1 MELFQNQVIRVKE
14 MCLKKRFRFFSL
26 VFFFSIF
33 LNSYNVVAEENDFNI
48 RSEVIIYLTN
58 IKEFSSS
65 FIQHDGDSLQQGEFF
80 LKRNRL
86 RVEYSTPKKIVLIV
100 KENNAMY
107 YNIDLEEVEYFNP
120 KKTPASIFFNFF
132 YDEEYLKDSKIYHD
146 KNFLAFE
153 KTIVIDDNKNLV
165 KFFFEKSPLKL
176 RKIQIK
182 NSEGITS
189 FTIINPNYNPDLN
202 DKLFSLAN
210 PLLS

>member
-1 MELFQNQVIRVKE
+1 MY
-14 MCLKKRFRFFSL
+14 LKKIFRFINIIFFFSL
-26 VFFFSIF
+26 IYS
-33 LNSYNVVAEENDFNI
+33 SGYVVAEENDLNI
-48 RSEVIIYLTN
+48 RSKVIIYLTG

-65 FIQHDGDSLQQGEFF
+65 FIQNDGDSLQQGEFF

-86 RVEYSTPKKIVLIV
+86 RVEYNSPKKIVLIV
-100 KENNAMY
+100 KEKNAMY

-132 YDEEYLKDSKIYHD
+132 YNEEYLKDSKIYHD
-146 KNFLAFE
+146 KSFFSFE

-165 KFFFEKSPLKL
+165 KFVFEKSPLKL
-176 RKIQIK
+176 RKIEIK
-182 NSEGITS
+182 NSEGLTS